1 MCLSPAADGG
11 RARRGGTQGPSDL
24 RGARGP
30 RVLDWVPHG
39 TDEGGGFCLQE
50 RDEATWGPA
59 CEGRGGWQSLQPNP
73 CHFAKGQHVLR
84 RSPRSGGPQNLCL
97 WRGGQALSGCQAV
110 SLRPLPVPR
119 RDPPT
124 VPAARRERLVPEGPQ
139 HPPHRGGLGLAARL
153 ALQDPVHCDTCT
165 RSLRS

>member
-84 RSPRSGGPQNLCL
+84 QPPVWRPSEPMPLAGRPGPQRVPGSVTEATPGPKEGPSHGPSSEKGAPGPRGAAAPTTPWGLGVGGSARAPGPRSL
-97 WRGGQALSGCQAV
+97 
-110 SLRPLPVPR
+110 
-119 RDPPT
+119 
-124 VPAARRERLVPEGPQ
+124 
-139 HPPHRGGLGLAARL
+139 
-153 ALQDPVHCDTCT
+153 
-165 RSLRS
+165 